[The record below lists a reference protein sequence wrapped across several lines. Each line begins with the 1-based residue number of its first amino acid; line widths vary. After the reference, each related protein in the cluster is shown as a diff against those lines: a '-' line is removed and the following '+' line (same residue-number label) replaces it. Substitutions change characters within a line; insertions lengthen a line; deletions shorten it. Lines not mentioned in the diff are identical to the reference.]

1 MIRTNEG
8 EKERIRER
16 LAGIRQELLKDGVP
30 GNPKADELIRES
42 NNLNVRLKMLGG

>member
-16 LAGIRQELLKDGVP
+16 LAEIREELMTKGILE
-30 GNPKADELIRES
+30 NPKAEELIRES
-42 NNLNVRLKMLGG
+42 NNLNVRLKMSGG

>member
-1 MIRTNEG
+1 MIKTNEG

-16 LAGIRQELLKDGVP
+16 LAEIREEFMTKGILE
-30 GNPKADELIRES
+30 NPKAEELIRES

>member
-1 MIRTNEG
+1 MIRTNEE

-16 LAGIRQELLKDGVP
+16 LAEIREELLANGVL
-30 GNPKADELIRES
+30 GNPKAEGLIRES